1 MQWRLRHRVLA
12 LSLLPT
18 LLVAVLLTTYWGS
31 VKVLELEGQ
40 IQERG
45 ETLVAFLG
53 PAAEYGIISGNQA
66 YLTAIT
72 AKARIQPDVMGIFIQ
87 DHQGNRIYE
96 YHAPNTTADISPW
109 KYHMATRLFPESIH
123 DFRQDILL
131 SALELQDLPLPEET
145 SPQFQDPRLI
155 GSVEI
160 RLSGL
165 PTSLQQFQWM
175 LQSIFLILLVV
186 IGILIVIPR
195 WSLSLSRPLE
205 KVAATVARI
214 QQGDLAARSR
224 ARVGGEIGVLQ
235 RGINSMAESIE
246 RSHRLMTERINAATI
261 SLQDKLTLIDEQ
273 NQALIQAR
281 EQAEL
286 INQRKTRFLAS
297 ISHEL
302 RTPLSA
308 IKGYSEL
315 LCQHGNLDEQERHWI
330 DIIEDASRDSLKL
343 VNDLLDI
350 ARIKAGTVAIHHT
363 RFDLRQTVQEV
374 ISLCRKGSGRQ
385 NVDITLLMHP
395 ATPGWINSDP
405 LRIKQLLTNVL
416 TNAVKFTSNS
426 HVILRVGPHPDEAG
440 ILSLSVEDF
449 GPGIEK
455 EYLDQIFEP
464 FYQIRREENALQ
476 VGSGLGLS
484 IARGLVSLL
493 KGELVVESE
502 PGEGCIFHLHLPIL
516 SGTAQAIEGMDG
528 EAPERIVLLTDD
540 AEVRFIA
547 QSCMNSLR
555 LASTSVMRG
564 SAFLKGLE
572 GTRGTVGLIW
582 LRQPYPELIDTLL
595 RHQHLAR
602 RVIMTAF
609 VTIPETQLQQLRR
622 QGVLLIPP
630 YLSLD
635 MLHDHLKRRLRAG
648 PETDMETEMET
659 AETTPTGQSQRDLS
673 WLRVLVADDNAT
685 NRRLLCE
692 FVSKCGAYVEEAENG
707 EHAVYRYQTV
717 RHDLV
722 LMDMHMP
729 VMDGVTALKEI
740 RREDP
745 GARIIAVTADARP
758 SVHKSLMAD
767 GFDHILTK
775 PATLDDVI
783 KCLTRFPRDLQQ
795 RQTPSPHDN
804 EEKLHDPERALRMA
818 GGSAELAHEL
828 ITLLVRDLKRAR
840 GQLSDGSLKLQV
852 LLKLAH
858 QLKGAS
864 RYCAT
869 PRLET
874 AASAL
879 ETALRDG
886 QETAIPRLRLALLKE
901 VEDLLAMEADIL
913 SPP

>member
-1 MQWRLRHRVLA
+1 MMQWRLRHRVLA

-18 LLVAVLLTTYWGS
+18 LLVAVVLTTYWGS
-31 VKVLELEGQ
+31 IKVLELEGQ

-53 PAAEYGIISGNQA
+53 PAAEYGVISGNHA
-66 YLTAIT
+66 YLDAIT
-72 AKARIQPDVMGIFIQ
+72 AKARIQPDVTGIFIQ

-96 YHAPNTTADISPW
+96 YRAPNGSADISPW
-109 KYHMATRLFPESIH
+109 RYRMATWLFPENIQY
-123 DFRQDILL
+123 FQQNILL
-131 SALELQDLPLPEET
+131 SALELQDLPLPEDT
-145 SPQFQDPRLI
+145 SPQLQDPRLI

-160 RLSGL
+160 HLSNL

-224 ARVGGEIGVLQ
+224 ARAGGEIGVLQ

-246 RSHRLMTERINAATI
+246 RSHQLMSERINTATI
-261 SLQDKLTLIDEQ
+261 SLQDKLALIDTQ
-273 NQALIQAR
+273 NQALMQAQ
-281 EQAEL
+281 EHAEL

-315 LCQHGNLDEQERHWI
+315 LCQHGNLDEQERHWVG
-330 DIIEDASRDSLKL
+330 IIEDASRDSLKL

-350 ARIKAGTVAIHHT
+350 SRIEAGTVAIHHT

-547 QSCMNSLR
+547 QSCLGRLGLTCENVLR
-555 LASTSVMRG
+555 GA
-564 SAFLKGLE
+564 AFLKGLE

-609 VTIPETQLQQLRR
+609 GTIAEPQLQQLRR

-635 MLHDHLKRRLRAG
+635 MLHGHLKRRLRAA
-648 PETDMETEMET
+648 PEPES
-659 AETTPTGQSQRDLS
+659 AETTPMGQHQRQLS
-673 WLRVLVADDNAT
+673 GLRVLVADDNAT

-692 FVSKCGAYVEEAENG
+692 FVINCGARVDEAENG
-707 EHAVYRYQTV
+707 EHALYRY
-717 RHDLV
+717 REDHHDLI

-775 PATLDDVI
+775 PATQDDVI
-783 KCLTRFPRDLQQ
+783 KCLTRFPRDLQE
-795 RQTPSPHDN
+795 RRTPASPDS
-804 EEKLHDPERALRMA
+804 EERLHEPERALRMA
-818 GGSAELAHEL
+818 GGSADLANELA
-828 ITLLVRDLKRAR
+828 TLLFRDLKRAR
-840 GQLSDGSLKLQV
+840 GQLSDSSLKRQV

-879 ETALRDG
+879 ESALRDG

-901 VEDLLAMEADIL
+901 VEDLLAMEAEIL
-913 SPP
+913 NPP

>member
-1 MQWRLRHRVLA
+1 
-12 LSLLPT
+12 
-18 LLVAVLLTTYWGS
+18 
-31 VKVLELEGQ
+31 
-40 IQERG
+40 
-45 ETLVAFLG
+45 
-53 PAAEYGIISGNQA
+53 
-66 YLTAIT
+66 
-72 AKARIQPDVMGIFIQ
+72 
-87 DHQGNRIYE
+87 
-96 YHAPNTTADISPW
+96 
-109 KYHMATRLFPESIH
+109 MATRLFPEKTSLFH
-123 DFRQDILL
+123 QNILL
-131 SALELQDLPLPEET
+131 SALDLQDLPLPEGET
-145 SPQFQDPRLI
+145 SQAQDPRLI
-155 GSVEI
+155 GSVQI
-160 RLSGL
+160 SLSNL
-165 PTSLQQFQWM
+165 PTSIQQFQWM
-175 LQSIFLILLVV
+175 LQSIALIAAVV
-186 IGILIVIPR
+186 IGILIIIPH

-214 QQGDLAARSR
+214 QRGDLASRSR

-235 RGINSMAESIE
+235 RGVNNMAESIE
-246 RSHRLMTERINAATI
+246 RSHQLMIERINAATV
-261 SLQDKLTLIDEQ
+261 SLQDKLALIDEK
-273 NQALIQAR
+273 NQALVQAQ
-281 EQAEL
+281 EDAEL
-286 INQRKTRFLAS
+286 INRRKTQFLAS

-315 LCQHGNLDEQERHWI
+315 LCQHGNLDEQERHWVN
-330 DIIEDASRDSLKL
+330 IIEDASRDSLKL

-350 ARIKAGTVAIHHT
+350 SRIEAGTVAIHHT
-363 RFDLRQTVQEV
+363 RFDLRQMVQEV
-374 ISLCRKGSGRQ
+374 IGLCRKGSGRQ

-426 HVILRVGPHPDEAG
+426 HVILRVGPHPDEPG
-440 ILSLSVEDF
+440 VLSLSVEDF
-449 GPGIEK
+449 GPGIEN
-455 EYLDQIFEP
+455 EYLGQIFEP

-484 IARGLVSLL
+484 IARGLVSIL

-502 PGEGCIFHLHLPIL
+502 PGEGCIFHLHLPII
-516 SGTAQAIEGMDG
+516 SGPVQHPEVVADHG
-528 EAPERIVLLTDD
+528 PERIILLIDD

-547 QSCMNSLR
+547 ESCLETLGVTSENVLR
-555 LASTSVMRG
+555 GT
-564 SAFLKGLE
+564 AFLKGLE
-572 GTRGTVGLIW
+572 SRRGTIGLIW
-582 LRQPYPELIDTLL
+582 LRQPYQELIETLL
-595 RHQHLAR
+595 RHQHVAR

-609 VTIPETQLQQLRR
+609 GTIPEPQLQQLRR

-635 MLHDHLKRRLRAG
+635 MLHGHLKRRLRAG
-648 PETDMETEMET
+648 LDPEPAET
-659 AETTPTGQSQRDLS
+659 APAKPQNEQLS
-673 WLRVLVADDNAT
+673 GLRVLVADDNAT

-692 FVSKCGAYVEEAENG
+692 FVTNCGAQVDEAENG
-707 EHAVYRYQTV
+707 EQALYRY
-717 RHDLV
+717 RADHHDLI

-745 GARIIAVTADARP
+745 GARIIVVTADARQ
-758 SVHKSLMAD
+758 SVHKSLMAN
-767 GFDHILTK
+767 GFDHILAK
-775 PATLDDVI
+775 PASQDDVI
-783 KCLTRFPRDLQQ
+783 NCLTRFPRDLQA
-795 RQTPSPHDN
+795 RQTLPPPDS

-818 GGSAELAHEL
+818 GGSAELANEL
-828 ITLLVRDLKRAR
+828 ATLLFRDLKRAR
-840 GQLSDGSLKLQV
+840 RQLGDSGLKRQV

-879 ETALRDG
+879 ESALRDG
-886 QETAIPRLRLALLKE
+886 QETAIPRLRLSLLKE
-901 VEDLLAMEADIL
+901 VEDLLSLEEEIL